1 MDFTPL
7 GAKILFHFLRQDWPG
22 EKGNICPKGQKKPF
36 LAEKTPEVSLDE
48 TETLSSDMH
57 CIKTYSFPFEPT

>member
-22 EKGNICPKGQKKPF
+22 EKGNICPKGKKAI
-36 LAEKTPEVSLDE
+36 LGEENTTGIA
-48 TETLSSDMH
+48 
-57 CIKTYSFPFEPT
+57 